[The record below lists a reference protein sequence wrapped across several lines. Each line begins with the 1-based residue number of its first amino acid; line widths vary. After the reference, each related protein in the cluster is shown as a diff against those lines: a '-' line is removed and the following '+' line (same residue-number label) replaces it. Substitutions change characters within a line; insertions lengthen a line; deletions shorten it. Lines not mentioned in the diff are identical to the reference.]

1 MEVHQM
7 LASMSY
13 GDAITDYTLEI
24 QKILRSQG
32 YHSEIFVEMCDR
44 RMWKHTRRFEEY
56 PKISSPSNI
65 LIFHFS
71 ILSRVSRLT
80 YYLPDKKILLY
91 HNITPSLFFADYHPH
106 LTGECYHG
114 RRELKAF
121 KDKCELALG
130 DSEFNRQELES
141 LGFTHTGVLPIIIDF
156 RRFDQH
162 PDPLVPHLYPK
173 GRTTLL
179 FVGRMIPNKR
189 VEDIIK
195 LFYCYHK
202 YINSKSQL
210 ILVGEYR
217 GFERYY
223 DSLEN
228 LIARL
233 LLEDVHFTGHVE
245 FEELIAYYK
254 MADVYISMSEHEG
267 FCVPILE
274 AFHFQKPVVAYN
286 SSAVPY
292 TMRGGG
298 VLVNHKNFSL
308 IAELIHHI
316 LSQSS
321 LKEEIIASQNKALAS
336 LQQERSDRLLLKYV
350 EMVAGR

>member
-1 MEVHQM
+1 M

-13 GDAITDYTLEI
+13 GDAITDYSLEI
-24 QKILRSQG
+24 QKILRLQR
-32 YHSEIFVEMCDR
+32 YHSEIFVEMCDGL
-44 RMWKHTRRFEEY
+44 MWKYIRRFEEY

-65 LIFHFS
+65 LILHFS
-71 ILSRVSRLT
+71 ILSQVSKLA

-91 HNITPSLFFADYHPH
+91 HNITPSHFFADYHPH
-106 LTGECYHG
+106 LAGQCYHG
-114 RRELKAF
+114 RRELKTF
-121 KDKCELALG
+121 KNRCELALG

-141 LGFTHTGVLPIIIDF
+141 LGFPQTGVLPIIIDF
-156 RRFDQH
+156 RKFDQ
-162 PDPLVPHLYPK
+162 PSDPLVPHLYPE
-173 GRTTLL
+173 GRTTFL
-179 FVGRMIPNKR
+179 FVGRMVPNKR

-195 LFYCYHK
+195 LFYCYHR
-202 YINSKSQL
+202 YINPKSQL

-223 DSLEN
+223 DSLKN
-228 LIARL
+228 LIAEL
-233 LLEDVHFTGHVE
+233 SLEDVHFTGHVE

-274 AFHFQKPVVAYN
+274 AFYFQIPVVAN
-286 SSAVPY
+286 NAAAVPY

-298 VLVNHKNFSL
+298 VLVNHKDFPL

-316 LSQSS
+316 LSHSP
-321 LKEEIIASQNKALAS
+321 LKEEIIAAQNSALATFKPS
-336 LQQERSDRLLLKYV
+336 RSARLLLKYM

>member
-7 LASMSY
+7 LVSMSH

-24 QKILRSQG
+24 QKILRRQG
-32 YHSEIFVEMCDR
+32 YHSDIFVEMCEG

-56 PKISSPSNI
+56 PEISSPSNI
-65 LIFHFS
+65 LILHFS
-71 ILSRVSRLT
+71 ILSKVSKLA
-80 YYLPDKKILLY
+80 YYLPDKKILIY
-91 HNITPSLFFADYHPH
+91 HNITPSHFFADYHPH
-106 LTGECYHG
+106 LTRECYHG

-121 KDKCELALG
+121 KDRCELALG

-141 LGFTHTGVLPIIIDF
+141 LGFPQTGVLPIIIDF
-156 RRFDQH
+156 KRFDYP
-162 PDPLVPHLYPK
+162 PDSLVPNLYPEDK
-173 GRTTLL
+173 TTFL
-179 FVGRMIPNKR
+179 FVGRMIPNKK

-195 LFYCYHK
+195 LFYYYHK
-202 YINSKSQL
+202 YINQKSQL

-223 DSLEN
+223 DSLME
-228 LIARL
+228 LIAKL
-233 LLEDVHFTGHVE
+233 ALKDVHFTGHVE

-274 AFHFQKPVVAYN
+274 ALYFHIPVVAYN

-292 TMRGGG
+292 TMKRGG
-298 VLVNHKNFSL
+298 VLVNHKDFPL
-308 IAELIHHI
+308 IAELIHRI
-316 LSQSS
+316 LSHPA
-321 LKEEIIASQNKALAS
+321 LKEEIIASQSRILAG
-336 LQQERSDRLLLKYV
+336 LKQVRSDRLLLKYV
-350 EMVAGR
+350 EMVASR

>member
-7 LASMSY
+7 LISMSY

-24 QKILRSQG
+24 QKILRRQG
-32 YHSEIFVEMCDR
+32 YHSDIFVEMCDR
-44 RMWKHTRRFEEY
+44 RMWKHTRRFEQY
-56 PKISSPSNI
+56 PEISSSSNI
-65 LIFHFS
+65 LILHFS
-71 ILSRVSRLT
+71 IFSKVSRLA
-80 YYLPDKKILLY
+80 YYMPDKKILIY
-91 HNITPSLFFADYHPH
+91 HNITPSHFFADYHSH
-106 LTGECYHG
+106 LAGECYHG

-141 LGFTHTGVLPIIIDF
+141 LGFPQTGVLPIIIDF
-156 RRFDQH
+156 KKFDQ
-162 PDPLVPHLYPK
+162 PADPLVPHLYPK
-173 GRTTLL
+173 GKTTFL

-202 YINSKSQL
+202 YINHRSQL
-210 ILVGEYR
+210 ILVGEYL

-223 DSLEN
+223 NSLRD
-228 LIARL
+228 LIAKL
-233 LLEDVHFTGHVE
+233 CLKDVYFTGHVE
-245 FEELIAYYK
+245 FEELIAFYK

-274 AFHFQKPVVAYN
+274 SLHFQIPVVAYN

-298 VLVNHKNFSL
+298 VLVNHKDFPL

-316 LSQSS
+316 LSHPS
-321 LKEEIIASQNKALAS
+321 LKEEIIASQNRVLAE
-336 LQQERSDRLLLKYV
+336 LKQVRSDRLLLKYI
-350 EMVAGR
+350 EIVAGR

>member
-1 MEVHQM
+1 MEVNQM

-24 QKILRSQG
+24 QKILRRQG
-32 YHSEIFVEMCDR
+32 YHSEIFVEMCDGQ
-44 RMWKHTRRFEEY
+44 MWKHTRRFEEY

-65 LIFHFS
+65 IILHFS
-71 ILSRVSRLT
+71 ILSRVSKLA
-80 YYLPDKKILLY
+80 YHLPDKKILIY
-91 HNITPSLFFADYHPH
+91 HNITPSHFFADYHPH
-106 LTGECYHG
+106 LAGQCYHG

-121 KDKCELALG
+121 KDRCELALG

-141 LGFTHTGVLPIIIDF
+141 LGFPRTGVLPIIIDF
-156 RRFDQH
+156 RKFDQP
-162 PDPLVPHLYPK
+162 PDPLVPNLYPK
-173 GRTTLL
+173 GRTTFL

-195 LFYCYHK
+195 LFYCYQK

-223 DSLEN
+223 DFLKE
-228 LIARL
+228 LIAEL
-233 LLEDVHFTGHVE
+233 SLEDVHFAGHVE

-274 AFHFQKPVVAYN
+274 AFYFQIPVVAYN
-286 SSAVPY
+286 SSAVPF
-292 TMRGGG
+292 TMRDGG
-298 VLVNHKNFSL
+298 VLVNHKDLPL
-308 IAELIHHI
+308 IAEIIHHI
-316 LSQSS
+316 ISHPS
-321 LKEEIIASQNKALAS
+321 LKEEIIASQNKALDA
-336 LQQERSDRLLLKYV
+336 LKEGRSDQLLLKYV

>member
-7 LASMSY
+7 LVSMCY
-13 GDAITDYTLEI
+13 GDAITDYSLEI
-24 QKILRSQG
+24 QKILRRQG
-32 YHSEIFVEMCDR
+32 YHSEIFVEMCDS
-44 RMWKHTRRFEEY
+44 RMWKHIRRFEEY

-65 LIFHFS
+65 LILHFS
-71 ILSRVSRLT
+71 ILSQVSKLA
-80 YYLPDKKILLY
+80 YHLPDKKILIY
-91 HNITPSLFFADYHPH
+91 HNITPSIFFADFHPH
-106 LTGECYHG
+106 LAGECYHG

-121 KDKCELALG
+121 KDKCDLALG
-130 DSEFNRQELES
+130 DSEFNRQELEN
-141 LGFTHTGVLPIIIDF
+141 LGFPQTGVLPIILNF
-156 RRFDQH
+156 RKFEPA

-173 GRTTLL
+173 GRTTFL
-179 FVGRMIPNKR
+179 FVGRMVPNKR

-202 YINSKSQL
+202 YINPKSQL

-223 DSLEN
+223 DSLRN
-228 LIARL
+228 LSAEL
-233 LLEDVHFTGHVE
+233 SLEDVHFTGHVE
-245 FEELIAYYK
+245 LEELIAYYK

-274 AFHFQKPVVAYN
+274 AFYFQTPVVAYN
-286 SSAVPY
+286 SAAVPY
-292 TMRGGG
+292 TMRGAG
-298 VLVNHKNFSL
+298 VMVNHKDHPL

-316 LSQSS
+316 LSHPS
-321 LKEEIIASQNKALAS
+321 LKEEIIASQNRILAN
-336 LQQERSDRLLLKYV
+336 LKQAKSDRLLLKYV